1 MGGYRA
7 RHLHR
12 GDQEARRLCR
22 QARSETRG
30 ADEASWSV
38 TASAEVLERLTHR
51 FPSLLV
57 DSVAEHEPGKR
68 LVALKNVTVNEDFFQ
83 GHFPHKPLMPAVLM
97 VEALT
102 QAATLLLA
110 PAASDSVQLRGVD
123 NAKFRRHVIPGDQ
136 LKLVVSRAATRGP
149 LVKVAASAE
158 VDGQAVMEAT
168 LRLAVTGQRRLR
180 PSRSE
185 PRAIDPAARVAAT
198 AVIGEGTSVG
208 PFAVIGPDVRI
219 GRNCKIGAS

>member
-110 PAASDSVQLRGVD
+110 PGS
-123 NAKFRRHVIPGDQ
+123 
-136 LKLVVSRAATRGP
+136 
-149 LVKVAASAE
+149 SAC
-158 VDGQAVMEAT
+158 V
-168 LRLAVTGQRRLR
+168 
-180 PSRSE
+180 RSE
-185 PRAIDPAARVAAT
+185 EHTSELQSQSNLVCRLLLEKKNEMNTQRMHAA
-198 AVIGEGTSVG
+198 
-208 PFAVIGPDVRI
+208 
-219 GRNCKIGAS
+219 K

>member
-12 GDQEARRLCR
+12 GDQEARRLCS
-22 QARSETRG
+22 QARTETRG

-57 DSVAEHEPGKR
+57 DSVAEHEPGTR

-83 GHFPHKPLMPAVLM
+83 GHFRDKPLMPAVLM

-102 QAATLLLA
+102 QAAALLLLHDTGA
-110 PAASDSVQLRGVD
+110 HHASRIQLRGVD

-136 LKLVVSRAATRGP
+136 LRLVVSRTASRGP
-149 LVKVAASAE
+149 LVRVAASAD
-158 VDGQAVMEAT
+158 VGGQTVVEAS
-168 LRLAVTGQRRLR
+168 L
-180 PSRSE
+180 
-185 PRAIDPAARVAAT
+185 
-198 AVIGEGTSVG
+198 
-208 PFAVIGPDVRI
+208 
-219 GRNCKIGAS
+219 